1 MRSEYVGSRPVRGPP
16 QAPGA
21 LGTRTAPADASASGM
36 PSSAGGATVAAATS
50 RSAPAKGIDGRK
62 LVGDPRAAA
71 QATSAIQ
78 RPMESQVYVRDIAG
92 HEEQEVL
99 LRGWLCAKRSSGKL
113 HFVQV
118 RDGTGTV
125 QCVVSKKDVPE
136 SAFAAAEQAPQ
147 EASLEVRGTVAK
159 DPRSPIG
166 FEIHVKDFRLHQ
178 GQVGYPIQPKEH
190 GVGFLQEQRHLWL
203 RSSRQRAILGV
214 RHTLIKAIRDYF
226 DERGFT
232 LVDSP
237 ILTPA
242 ACEGTSTLFEVPYFD
257 LGKAFLTQSGQL
269 YGEAAAMAV
278 GKAYV
283 FGPTFRAEKSKTR
296 RHLTEFWMVEPEVAY
311 MDLDGDMDLAEDF
324 IVEIVRTVLA
334 SHEQELKTI
343 LERDVEALR
352 RVRKP
357 FPRITYME
365 AIEYIQKTGH
375 PIKWGDDLGGD
386 EETILC
392 KQFDR
397 PVMVH
402 RYPAEMKAF
411 YFKKDPKD
419 PKVALGVDVLAP
431 EGYGEIVGGGQREDD
446 YATLKEG
453 IEKHKLPLEA
463 FEWYLDL
470 RKYGSVPHSSF
481 GLGVERTVAW
491 ICGLHHVRE
500 TIPFPRMMERLTP

>member
-1 MRSEYVGSRPVRGPP
+1 M
-16 QAPGA
+16 
-21 LGTRTAPADASASGM
+21 
-36 PSSAGGATVAAATS
+36 
-50 RSAPAKGIDGRK
+50 
-62 LVGDPRAAA
+62 
-71 QATSAIQ
+71 Q
-78 RPMESQVYVRDIAG
+78 RPMEPHVYVREIARYDG
-92 HEEQEVL
+92 QEAL
-99 LRGWLCAKRSSGKL
+99 LRGWLYGKRSSGKL
-113 HFVQV
+113 HFIQL
-118 RDGTGTV
+118 RDGTGII

-136 SAFAAAEQAPQ
+136 AAFAAAEHAPQ
-147 EASLEVRGTVAK
+147 EASLEVRGTVSK

-166 FEIHVKDFRLHQ
+166 FELHVKDLRVVQ
-178 GQVGYPIQPKEH
+178 GQTGYPIQPKEH

-203 RSSRQRAILGV
+203 RSSRQRAILAV

-226 DERGFT
+226 DDRGFT

-257 LGKAFLTQSGQL
+257 LGKAYLTQSGQL

-311 MDLDGDMDLAEDF
+311 LDLDGNMDLAEDF
-324 IVEIVRTVLA
+324 LVDIVGRVLEK
-334 SHEQELKTI
+334 HEKDLTSA
-343 LERDVEALR
+343 LERDLTMLR
-352 RVRKP
+352 NVKKP
-357 FPRITYME
+357 FPRITYTDAVE
-365 AIEYIQKTGH
+365 AIRKAGQAVE
-375 PIKWGDDLGGD
+375 WGADFGGD
-386 EETILC
+386 EETVLA

-402 RYPAEMKAF
+402 RYPASLKAF
-411 YFKKDPKD
+411 YFKKDPRD

-446 YATLKEG
+446 YETLLRSIDE
-453 IEKHKLPLEA
+453 HQLPREA
-463 FEWYLDL
+463 FAWYLDL
-470 RKYGSVPHSSF
+470 RKFGSVPHSGF
-481 GLGVERTVAW
+481 GLGVERTLAW

>member
-1 MRSEYVGSRPVRGPP
+1 
-16 QAPGA
+16 
-21 LGTRTAPADASASGM
+21 
-36 PSSAGGATVAAATS
+36 
-50 RSAPAKGIDGRK
+50 
-62 LVGDPRAAA
+62 
-71 QATSAIQ
+71 
-78 RPMESQVYVRDIAG
+78 MESRHRKFTLI
-92 HEEQEVL
+92 
-99 LRGWLCAKRSSGKL
+99 C
-113 HFVQV
+113 
-118 RDGTGTV
+118 
-125 QCVVSKKDVPE
+125 
-136 SAFAAAEQAPQ
+136 
-147 EASLEVRGTVAK
+147 
-159 DPRSPIG
+159 I
-166 FEIHVKDFRLHQ
+166 
-178 GQVGYPIQPKEH
+178 GYPIQPKEH

-203 RSSRQRAILGV
+203 RSSRQRAILAV
-214 RHTLIKAIRDYF
+214 RHTIIKAIRDYF
-226 DERGFT
+226 DSRGFT

-257 LGKAFLTQSGQL
+257 LGKAYLTQSGQL

-311 MDLDGDMDLAEDF
+311 MDLDGNMDLAEDF
-324 IVEIVRTVLA
+324 IVEIVKTVLA
-334 SHEQELKTI
+334 KHEPELKAV
-343 LERDVEALR
+343 LERDLEPLK
-352 RVRKP
+352 RVQKP
-357 FPRITYME
+357 FPRITYTE
-365 AIEYIQKTGH
+365 AIEAIRKTGH
-375 PIKWGDDLGGD
+375 PINWGDDLGGD

-392 KQFDR
+392 RQFDR

-411 YFKKDPKD
+411 YFKKDPRD

-446 YATLKEG
+446 YATLKAE
-453 IEKHKLPLEA
+453 IEKHKLPLDA
-463 FEWYLDL
+463 FQWYLDL
-470 RKYGSVPHSSF
+470 RKYGSVPHAGF